1 MFRKTSLLSLSLALL
16 LIVSACAPAS
26 PSDQT
31 SEGSSASTEIPGHE
45 NTSTPEFLN
54 DIGKTLHELKNEYP
68 EGEFIVCVDGFPGS
82 AAVCFGKPGS
92 EYAYLFFG
100 TQSGDFEKAMNEC
113 EEQLKCAGFVTTASI
128 LFPDMKDDM
137 SFQDFFSLVGVDD
150 YEYPGEDSG
159 AAGWLSFMYRGL
171 EVIVNTN
178 ETTPGGGWDFTG
190 TEIVKRDARATVADP
205 EILHINFELAD
216 AVMFDL

>member
-1 MFRKTSLLSLSLALL
+1 MKK
-16 LIVSACAPAS
+16 IVSVIVTFVFLLTGCASVEKNEETAS
-26 PSDQT
+26 
-31 SEGSSASTEIPGHE
+31 I
-45 NTSTPEFLN
+45 PEFFN
-54 DIGKTLHELKNEYP
+54 DIGKTLTELKNEYP
-68 EGEFIVCVDGFPGS
+68 EGEFIVNLDGFPDS
-82 AAVCFGKPGS
+82 AAACFGEPEM
-92 EYAYLFFG
+92 EYVYFFFG
-100 TQSGDFEKAMNEC
+100 GQSGDFEKVMNGY
-113 EEQLKCAGFVTTASI
+113 EEQIKCAGLITKANI
-128 LFPDMKDDM
+128 LFVDMEDDM

-216 AVMFDL
+216 AVMFD

>member
-1 MFRKTSLLSLSLALL
+1 
-16 LIVSACAPAS
+16 
-26 PSDQT
+26 
-31 SEGSSASTEIPGHE
+31 
-45 NTSTPEFLN
+45 
-54 DIGKTLHELKNEYP
+54 
-68 EGEFIVCVDGFPGS
+68 
-82 AAVCFGKPGS
+82 
-92 EYAYLFFG
+92 
-100 TQSGDFEKAMNEC
+100 MNEC

-216 AVMFDL
+216 AVMFD